1 LLADTLHRPVD
12 VVQYP
17 VPPDARLLRGIATDS
32 LYKRMLL
39 VSDNLFAEQVLVMVA
54 AERSINRLDPTAYL
68 RRVADSVLR
77 YPASS
82 AKWVDG
88 SGLSRYNLFTPNVL
102 IDLLTKLASLVPQQR
117 LFALL
122 PAAGQTGTL
131 QSMAFSGKPY
141 VFAKSGSMSG
151 VYNLSGYLATRRGK
165 LLYFSVMNNNFTGSV
180 AAVRRQTAE
189 LLKQIH
195 ERF

>member
-1 LLADTLHRPVD
+1 
-12 VVQYP
+12 
-17 VPPDARLLRGIATDS
+17 
-32 LYKRMLL
+32 
-39 VSDNLFAEQVLVMVA
+39 
-54 AERSINRLDPTAYL
+54 
-68 RRVADSVLR
+68 
-77 YPASS
+77 
-82 AKWVDG
+82 
-88 SGLSRYNLFTPNVL
+88 
-102 IDLLTKLASLVPQQR
+102 
-117 LFALL
+117 
-122 PAAGQTGTL
+122 
-131 QSMAFSGKPY
+131 MAFSGKPY